1 MPQCNPTPL
10 EKHPPLSG
18 AEQQPFLLH
27 APPHPPHTYKS
38 GSVQP
43 AAPSNISPPS
53 EATSQRATPCN
64 TSGVFP
70 PILSKRAEEKTKKKQ
85 GGSFPSATRGGFVR
99 GAAVP
104 GGKGRASRQDGP
116 GLRPRCLQ
124 APDARASRHR
134 GQLQQRAGGRA
145 RGNLRANSSSFAG
158 ERAVPQAGAGRPGL
172 SFASKRFC
180 PGHAQLRK
188 AQKISFNILCP
199 VIFLAH

>member
-70 PILSKRAEEKTKKKQ
+70 PILSKRAEEKTKKKTRRQ
-85 GGSFPSATRGGFVR
+85 LSFSHAGRVREGGGGAGR
-99 GAAVP
+99 EGPRLAAGRSWAAAALLAGARHAGIP
-104 GGKGRASRQDGP
+104 APRA
-116 GLRPRCLQ
+116 
-124 APDARASRHR
+124 AAA
-134 GQLQQRAGGRA
+134 AGGREGA
-145 RGNLRANSSSFAG
+145 RQPPCKQLELCRGACRA
-158 ERAVPQAGAGRPGL
+158 AGRGWSSRTQLCFQEVL
-172 SFASKRFC
+172 SRPRAAEKSTENK
-180 PGHAQLRK
+180 L
-188 AQKISFNILCP
+188 
-199 VIFLAH
+199 

>member
-43 AAPSNISPPS
+43 ATPSNISPPS

-70 PILSKRAEEKTKKKQ
+70 PILSKRAEEKTKKKNKEAAFLQ
-85 GGSFPSATRGGFVR
+85 PRGEGSRGGRRCRAGRAAPRGRTVLGCGRAACRRPTRGH
-99 GAAVP
+99 P
-104 GGKGRASRQDGP
+104 GTAGSCSSGRE
-116 GLRPRCLQ
+116 
-124 APDARASRHR
+124 
-134 GQLQQRAGGRA
+134 GGRA
-145 RGNLRANSSSFAG
+145 ATSVQTARALQGS
-158 ERAVPQAGAGRPGL
+158 VPCRRPGL
-172 SFASKRFC
+172 V
-180 PGHAQLRK
+180 AQDSALLPRGFVP
-188 AQKISFNILCP
+188 ATRS
-199 VIFLAH
+199 